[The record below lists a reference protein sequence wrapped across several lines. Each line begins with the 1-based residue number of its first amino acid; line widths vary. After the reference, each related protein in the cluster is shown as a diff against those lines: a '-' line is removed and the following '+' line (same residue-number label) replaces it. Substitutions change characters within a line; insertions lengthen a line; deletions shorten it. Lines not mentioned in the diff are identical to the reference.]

1 MAPPLVFL
9 NSDDASYVNGHN
21 LVVDAGF
28 TSAMTTNQVDFA
40 GLSAD

>member
-1 MAPPLVFL
+1 
-9 NSDDASYVNGHN
+9 VNGHN

-40 GLSAD
+40 GLGAE